1 MDKESY
7 TITVRGRLGPSWADW
22 FDGARV
28 GDAGGNT
35 VITLAEA
42 DRSAFYGVL
51 KVLGDLDLAIIS
63 ITTLDG
69 GNP

>member
-7 TITVRGRLGPSWADW
+7 TITVRGSLGASWAEW
-22 FDGARV
+22 FDQARV
-28 GDAGGNT
+28 EDAGGTT
-35 VITLAEA
+35 VITLTEV

-63 ITTLDG
+63 ITTPG
-69 GNP
+69 RGKP